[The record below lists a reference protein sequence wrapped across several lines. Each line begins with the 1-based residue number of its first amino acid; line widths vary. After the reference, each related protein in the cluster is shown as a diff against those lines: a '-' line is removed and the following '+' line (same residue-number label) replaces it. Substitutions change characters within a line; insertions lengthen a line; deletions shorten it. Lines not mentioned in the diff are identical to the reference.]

1 MKQKNT
7 LNAKKRLTFSE
18 IWQDVVRN
26 KDCYLYLFPF
36 FSLFFLFTVLPVLVS
51 VFLSFTYFNT
61 VEPPRFI
68 GLTNYINLFINDD
81 LFITSIKNTIVISVF
96 AGPLGYLLSFFF
108 AWIISELPPKLRA
121 VMTTIL
127 YAPSISGSAY
137 LVWTVLFSGDS
148 NGYLNS
154 WMIEFGIIT
163 EPIQFLTTTEY
174 MMPILIIVMIWM
186 SMGTGFLSMVAGFQ
200 TIDHS
205 MYEAGYLDGISNRWQ
220 ELWFITLP
228 HMKSHLMFSAILSIT
243 GTFGVGSVAT
253 ALFGF
258 PSSNY
263 ATHTIVN
270 HLHDYGSTRFEMG
283 YACAIA
289 TLLFVLCIGVNKL
302 IRSLIEKVG
311 T

>member
-1 MKQKNT
+1 MKSKSIGRRKG
-7 LNAKKRLTFSE
+7 LNLRV
-18 IWQDVVRN
+18 IWLETVKN

-51 VFLSFTYFNT
+51 VVLSFTYFNT

-81 LFITSIKNTIVISVF
+81 LFLTAVKNTIVISVF
-96 AGPLGYLLSFFF
+96 AGPLGYLMSFFF
-108 AWIISELPPKLRA
+108 AWVISELPAKLRA

-137 LVWTVLFSGDS
+137 LVWTVLFSGDA

-154 WMIEFGIIT
+154 WLIEFGIIS
-163 EPIQFLTTTEY
+163 EPIQFLTTTKY

-205 MYEAGYLDGISNRWQ
+205 MYEAGFLDDISNRWQ
-220 ELWFITLP
+220 ELWYITLP
-228 HMKSHLMFSAILSIT
+228 HMKSHLMFSAIISIT
-243 GTFGVGSVAT
+243 STFGVGAVAT
-253 ALFGF
+253 SLFGF

-270 HLHDYGSTRFEMG
+270 HMQDYGTTRYEMG

-289 TLLFVLCIGVNKL
+289 TLLFMLCIGVNKL